1 MNKLNVFGY
10 GFWPARC
17 VFHNT
22 KAFFRNIKY
31 AWQRV
36 TKGYCDYDVWDLED
50 FYTKLF
56 INSLGDF
63 VKDLHSLP
71 PDFEEEE
78 DWIERI
84 NEIRQHFINSE
95 EDPESYKKNPD
106 ELFEELAYRE
116 KELKIALEML
126 SKVYTELW
134 D

>member
-10 GFWPARC
+10 GFWPARH

-22 KAFFRNIKY
+22 KTFFRNIKY
-31 AWQRV
+31 AWQRA

-56 INSLGDF
+56 INSLGDY

-71 PDFEEEE
+71 LDFEEEE
-78 DWIERI
+78 NWIEYI

-95 EDPESYKKNPD
+95 ETWGNKLSFD
-106 ELFEELAYRE
+106 EWIDAAGYRE
-116 KELKIALEML
+116 KERQIALEML
-126 SKVYTELW
+126 SKVYADLW